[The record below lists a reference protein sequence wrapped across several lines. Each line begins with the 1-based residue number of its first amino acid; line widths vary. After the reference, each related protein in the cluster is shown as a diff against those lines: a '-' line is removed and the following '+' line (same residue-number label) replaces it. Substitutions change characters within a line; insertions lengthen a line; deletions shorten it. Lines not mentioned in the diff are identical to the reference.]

1 MPHQP
6 ERPQIHIHRF
16 AVPCALHGRH
26 VYYLAGLDHGADD
39 AALFLLRTLKR
50 NKLDPEYDGSI
61 LDLDTL
67 KASLFPGGG
76 VGDDIPF

>member
-1 MPHQP
+1 MANPSEP
-6 ERPQIHIHRF
+6 PQIHFHRF

-50 NKLDPEYDGSI
+50 HKYDPEYDGSI
-61 LDLDTL
+61 LDLETL
-67 KASLFPGGG
+67 KTRLFPGGS
-76 VGDDIPF
+76 DDDGLPF